1 VHAFVQG
8 QAQVGPARAGGFIA
22 AAVHSGWGGLDEV
35 RVEGVL
41 QAAQP
46 ANSGAT
52 SRFRCTDGNA
62 TGENAPLEITLDG
75 DRYFRRVSGGSVQP
89 TLVAGTGCICGTRLT
104 AGTYLVDL
112 DFSVLLQG
120 ADASAQQTVDWRL
133 ELSVTPFRVGDLN
146 DDGAIDGT
154 DLGILLGS
162 WGGTGPADLNE
173 DGIVNADDLGALLG
187 GWGS

>member
-1 VHAFVQG
+1 
-8 QAQVGPARAGGFIA
+8 
-22 AAVHSGWGGLDEV
+22 
-35 RVEGVL
+35 
-41 QAAQP
+41 
-46 ANSGAT
+46 
-52 SRFRCTDGNA
+52 
-62 TGENAPLEITLDG
+62 
-75 DRYFRRVSGGSVQP
+75 
-89 TLVAGTGCICGTRLT
+89 
-104 AGTYLVDL
+104 
-112 DFSVLLQG
+112 
-120 ADASAQQTVDWRL
+120 VDWRL